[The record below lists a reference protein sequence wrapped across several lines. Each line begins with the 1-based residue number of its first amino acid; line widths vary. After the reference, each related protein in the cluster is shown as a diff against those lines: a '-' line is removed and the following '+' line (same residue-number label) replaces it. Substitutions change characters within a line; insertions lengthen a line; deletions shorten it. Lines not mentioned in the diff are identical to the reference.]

1 MGEDVTSV
9 RNQAK
14 YMTFLVSAWT
24 VMARA
29 MAAGAR
35 SSEPPDRWLPSPL
48 SCSFSTRWYLN
59 RISCSVS
66 WYIVKCYLGPKP
78 ERLATGWVSS
88 LSIVSPSANVRVLD
102 SENYASGK
110 GMHLWWMLNYEF
122 HVYSPTFGHHFNLLC
137 LANFLFKPKC
147 LRCIVAH

>member
-66 WYIVKCYLGPKP
+66 WYIVKCYLCPKP
-78 ERLATGWVSS
+78 ERLATGWVNS
-88 LSIVSPSANVRVLD
+88 LHYPLSLLRCQLKL
-102 SENYASGK
+102 GRR
-110 GMHLWWMLNYEF
+110 L
-122 HVYSPTFGHHFNLLC
+122 TFGFWTLKTMPQEKECIYDECLIMNFMFIHLLLGTILIYC
-137 LANFLFKPKC
+137 
-147 LRCIVAH
+147 V